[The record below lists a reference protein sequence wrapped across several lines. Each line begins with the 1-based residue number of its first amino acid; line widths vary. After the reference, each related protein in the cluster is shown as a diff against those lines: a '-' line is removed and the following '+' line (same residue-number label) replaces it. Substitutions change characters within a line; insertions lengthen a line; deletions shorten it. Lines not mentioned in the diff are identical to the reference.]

1 MKKILLV
8 LLAVTTLACSTQ
20 KQVTSPTKNKSGN
33 LVGIANKES
42 FLQEPFNSWFTPNY
56 KDYDLNKTAVTE
68 IGSLLKNVTV
78 KGFIGTW
85 CGDSQEYMPVFYKIM
100 DEADFNYKNLQI
112 ITVDRSKKTPD
123 NLQKGYNIFRVPTFI
138 FFKNGIEIGRFV
150 EFPRETV
157 ESDILKILSGKP
169 YKHSYEN

>member
-8 LLAVTTLACSTQ
+8 LLAITTLSCSTQ
-20 KQVTSPTKNKSGN
+20 KQITVPTKDKSGN

-42 FLQEPFNSWFTPNY
+42 FLQEPFNNWYTPNY
-56 KDYDLNKTAVTE
+56 NDYKLNETAVAE

-78 KGFIGTW
+78 KAFMGTW
-85 CGDSQEYMPVFYKIM
+85 CIDSQDQIPVFYKIM
-100 DEADFNYKNLQI
+100 DKADFKYINLELI
-112 ITVDRSKKTPD
+112 AVDRNKKTPY

-138 FFKNGIEIGRFV
+138 FYKNGVEIGRFV

-157 ESDILKILSGKP
+157 EVDILKILNGKP
-169 YKHSYEN
+169 YKHSYEK